1 MPDPSDQERPPRE
14 EPATPL
20 VGYRDMPQPTGR
32 RHGLVGW
39 IILAAMTIGYLA
51 WTLVVYFFEPGIR

>member
-1 MPDPSDQERPPRE
+1 
-14 EPATPL
+14 
-20 VGYRDMPQPTGR
+20 MPQPTGR